1 MSSERKRILVADD
14 NPALSSVVRFN
25 LQRAGFAVTVARN
38 GLEAWNH
45 LERNSFDMVV
55 TDHQMPEMTGCE
67 LCERMR
73 GDSRHAETPIIM
85 LTAKGLELELPRLQE
100 ELGVVAVFPKPFS
113 PVELVKA
120 IADRLE
126 HAGAAP

>member
-1 MSSERKRILVADD
+1 MSNEKKRILIAED

-25 LQRAGFAVTVARN
+25 LERAGFAVTLARN
-38 GLEAWNH
+38 GREAWNH
-45 LERNSFDMVV
+45 LENDSFGMLV

-73 GDSRHAETPIIM
+73 GSSKHAETPIIM
-85 LTAKGLELELPRLQE
+85 LTAKGLELELPRLRE

-113 PVELVKA
+113 PVELVRA
-120 IADRLE
+120 IADRLAL
-126 HAGAAP
+126 AGAAQ